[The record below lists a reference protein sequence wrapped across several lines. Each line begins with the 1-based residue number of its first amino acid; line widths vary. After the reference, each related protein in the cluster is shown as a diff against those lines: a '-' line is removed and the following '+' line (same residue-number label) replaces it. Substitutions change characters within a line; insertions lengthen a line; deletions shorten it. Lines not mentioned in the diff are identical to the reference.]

1 MAGISDD
8 LRAELGKA
16 FVRGF
21 LDYSAGTPVEDDDEI
36 PSALGLPLIQM
47 AKQCI
52 ANAEPILVELFRE
65 NPQLTYDHR
74 LRGRS
79 FLCRDHRR
87 ARSSA
92 SLLELGSAG
101 KPPPSPR
108 DSPPFARRCPPYA
121 GSMPPPS
128 GKICPPF
135 PHTPCLGLDRPR
147 RPGLQT
153 LPSTSCQCLVSL

>member
-65 NPQLTYDHR
+65 NPQLTYDTVYEA
-74 LRGRS
+74 G
-79 FLCRDHRR
+79 
-87 ARSSA
+87 A
-92 SLLELGSAG
+92 SCAEIIEELG
-101 KPPPSPR
+101 PR
-108 DSPPFARRCPPYA
+108 PVY
-121 GSMPPPS
+121 
-128 GKICPPF
+128 
-135 PHTPCLGLDRPR
+135 LN
-147 RPGLQT
+147 
-153 LPSTSCQCLVSL
+153 